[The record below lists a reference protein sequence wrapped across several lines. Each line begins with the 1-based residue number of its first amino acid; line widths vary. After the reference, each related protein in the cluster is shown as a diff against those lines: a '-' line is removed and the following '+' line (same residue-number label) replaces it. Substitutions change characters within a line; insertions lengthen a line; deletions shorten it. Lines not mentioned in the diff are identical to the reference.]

1 MLKSNHQKSNKK
13 MTTSK
18 QNPIEVLNEFGTC
31 QEKEG
36 SLFNNNCPHCYSEKV
51 KIHSRYQTKNN
62 GERNMLICEDCDSYF
77 SETYGT
83 TIARLA
89 TPLSEIIVVL
99 KARMEGMG
107 LNAAA
112 RTFGYS
118 KNTIKNWEK
127 KLASL
132 QESLFIYALMNE
144 FMQLVIEG
152 DELYTKVK
160 KNEEASASEGW
171 TIVMMERASR
181 FIWKLECGKK
191 ERKLFLAAV
200 TTVAELLEKS
210 TKSIQLFTDGEK
222 RYSQLLFDICNEVL
236 KTGKRGRPPKVL
248 AKGLVV
254 RLKNKSSKRRDAK
267 GKLKKVEKPKPE
279 HPQTTNIVEESDV
292 HANHVEAFNSSIRR
306 YLSAFRRRTNTY
318 AKSVVGLQRVL
329 DIFWIVHNFVRV
341 HFTTRK
347 VPAVA
352 LGIIKKGLT
361 WEDLLQLRK
370 PCCIPY

>member
-1 MLKSNHQKSNKK
+1 

-18 QNPIEVLNEFGTC
+18 QNSIEVLNEIGSYR
-31 QEKEG
+31 EKEE
-36 SLFNNNCPHCYSEKV
+36 SLFNNSCPHCYSQKT

-62 GERNMLICEDCDSYF
+62 GERKMLICEECGSYF

-89 TPLSEIIVVL
+89 KPLSEIIRVL

-118 KNTIKNWEK
+118 KNTIKDWEN
-127 KLASL
+127 KLSNL
-132 QESLFIYALMNE
+132 QEVLFIYALMNE

-160 KNEEASASEGW
+160 KNVDASASEGW
-171 TIVMMERASR
+171 TVVMMERASR
-181 FIWKLECGKK
+181 FIWTLKCGKK
-191 ERKLFLAAV
+191 EQRLFLGAV
-200 TTVAELLEKS
+200 ITVAELFERS
-210 TKSIQLFTDGEK
+210 TDSIQLFTDGER
-222 RYSQLLFDICNEVL
+222 RYSQLLFDICHEVL
-236 KTGKRGRPPKVL
+236 KTGKRGRPSKVL
-248 AKGLVV
+248 PKGLVI
-254 RLKNKSSKRRDAK
+254 RLKNKSSKRRDAH
-267 GKLKKVEKPKPE
+267 GKLQKVEKPKSE
-279 HPQTTNIVEESDV
+279 HPQTNNIPKKADV

-329 DIFWIVHNFVRV
+329 DIFWIVHNFVRT

-352 LGIIKKGLT
+352 LCLIKKGLT
-361 WEDLLQLRK
+361 WEDLLQLRRI
-370 PCCIPY
+370 CCFPYSETFLTTKSG